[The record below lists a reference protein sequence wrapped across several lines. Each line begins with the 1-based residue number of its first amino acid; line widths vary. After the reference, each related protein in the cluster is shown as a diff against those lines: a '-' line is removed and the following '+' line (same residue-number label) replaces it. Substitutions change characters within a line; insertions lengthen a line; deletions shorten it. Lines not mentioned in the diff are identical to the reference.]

1 MSNWQQT
8 TLGKVLSAG
17 GGKIQTGPF
26 GSQLHASDYVASGIP
41 CIMPANMKNNRVNL
55 SDIAFISEK
64 DAKRLSHHLVQAG
77 DIVYSRRGDVTQKAL
92 IREAEAGYFCGTGC
106 LLVRP
111 GDAIDPEFLT
121 YHLSTP
127 TNQDWIVKQA
137 VGATMPNLNTAIL
150 SAIPLNVPPN
160 KETQKKIAAVLS
172 ALDAKIDCN
181 NRINAELE
189 AMANT
194 LYDYWFMQFEFPD
207 ANGKPYKS
215 SGGKMVYNTTL
226 KREIP
231 DGWRDSNILALANLF
246 GGGTPTKKNPAYWGG
261 RIPFFTP
268 TDADGN
274 IFKFATADYI
284 TEEGLNDSST
294 RLFPECTIF
303 ITARGSVGRLVLSG
317 VDMAMNQSC
326 YALCAKSGIS
336 YVYLYF
342 LAKELIHHLQVKSSG
357 SVFDSIV
364 SNDIELT
371 FLAIP
376 EKSILASF
384 GRYLKPVFENI
395 ANNTKENQELC
406 QLRDWLLPM
415 LMNGQVTIK

>member
-1 MSNWQQT
+1 MNNWPRIPVSDLCTLIVDCVNKTAPCVDQETPYKMIRT
-8 TLGKVLSAG
+8 TNIKNGRIDLTGCRSVSKDTFEKWTKRAKVLRGDILLTREAPMG
-17 GGKIQTGPF
+17 EVG
-26 GSQLHASDYVASGIP
+26 
-41 CIMPANMKNNRVNL
+41 RVNFDGSVFLGQRVVQYRADPKKMTSEYLLYSFL
-55 SDIAFISEK
+55 SPDLQYQFRRHNSSGSTV
-64 DAKRLSHHLVQAG
+64 SH
-77 DIVYSRRGDVTQKAL
+77 
-92 IREAEAGYFCGTGC
+92 IRVPDC
-106 LLVRP
+106 LKF
-111 GDAIDPEFLT
+111 E
-121 YHLSTP
+121 
-127 TNQDWIVKQA
+127 
-137 VGATMPNLNTAIL
+137 
-150 SAIPLNVPPN
+150 IPLPALD
-160 KETQKKIAAVLS
+160 EQIRISAVLS
-172 ALDAKIDCN
+172 AIDTKIDCN

-189 AMANT
+189 AMAKT
-194 LYDYWFMQFEFPD
+194 LYNYWFVQFDFPD

-215 SGGKMVYNTTL
+215 SGGKMIYNTTL

-261 RIPFFTP
+261 KIPFFTP

-284 TEEGLNDSST
+284 TEKGVNDSST
-294 RLFPECTIF
+294 RLFPECTVF
-303 ITARGSVGRLVLSG
+303 ITARGSVGKLVLSG

-376 EKSILASF
+376 EKSIVSSF
-384 GRYLKPVFENI
+384 GRFLKPVFEKI

>member
-1 MSNWQQT
+1 MNNWPRIPVSDLCTLIVDCVNKTAPCVDQETPYKMIRT
-8 TLGKVLSAG
+8 TNIKNGRIDLTGCRSVSKDTFEKWTKRAKVLRGDILLTREAPMG
-17 GGKIQTGPF
+17 EVG
-26 GSQLHASDYVASGIP
+26 
-41 CIMPANMKNNRVNL
+41 RVNFDGSVFLGQRVVQYRADPKKMTSEYLLYSFL
-55 SDIAFISEK
+55 SPDLQYQFRRHNSSGSTV
-64 DAKRLSHHLVQAG
+64 SH
-77 DIVYSRRGDVTQKAL
+77 
-92 IREAEAGYFCGTGC
+92 IRVPDC
-106 LLVRP
+106 LKF
-111 GDAIDPEFLT
+111 E
-121 YHLSTP
+121 
-127 TNQDWIVKQA
+127 
-137 VGATMPNLNTAIL
+137 
-150 SAIPLNVPPN
+150 IPLPALD
-160 KETQKKIAAVLS
+160 EQIRISAVLS
-172 ALDAKIDCN
+172 AIDTKIDCN

-189 AMANT
+189 AMAKT
-194 LYDYWFMQFEFPD
+194 LYNYWFVQFDFPD

-215 SGGKMVYNTTL
+215 SGGKMIYNTTL

-261 RIPFFTP
+261 KIPFFTP

-284 TEEGLNDSST
+284 TEKGVNDSST
-294 RLFPECTIF
+294 RLFPECTVF

-376 EKSILASF
+376 EKSIVSSF
-384 GRYLKPVFENI
+384 GRFLKPVFEKI

>member
-1 MSNWQQT
+1 MIRT
-8 TLGKVLSAG
+8 TNIKNGRIDLTGCRSVSKDTFEKWTKRAKVLRGDILLTREAPMG
-17 GGKIQTGPF
+17 EVG
-26 GSQLHASDYVASGIP
+26 
-41 CIMPANMKNNRVNL
+41 RVNFDGSVFLGQRVVQYRADPKKMTSEYLLYSFL
-55 SDIAFISEK
+55 SPDLQYQFRRHNSSGSTV
-64 DAKRLSHHLVQAG
+64 SH
-77 DIVYSRRGDVTQKAL
+77 
-92 IREAEAGYFCGTGC
+92 IRVPDC
-106 LLVRP
+106 LKF
-111 GDAIDPEFLT
+111 E
-121 YHLSTP
+121 
-127 TNQDWIVKQA
+127 
-137 VGATMPNLNTAIL
+137 
-150 SAIPLNVPPN
+150 IPLPALD
-160 KETQKKIAAVLS
+160 EQIRISAVLS
-172 ALDAKIDCN
+172 AIDTKIDCN

-189 AMANT
+189 AMAKT
-194 LYDYWFMQFEFPD
+194 LYNYWFVQFDFPD

-215 SGGKMVYNTTL
+215 SGGKMIYNTTL

-261 RIPFFTP
+261 KIPFFTP

-284 TEEGLNDSST
+284 TEKGVNDSST
-294 RLFPECTIF
+294 RLFPECTVF
-303 ITARGSVGRLVLSG
+303 ITARGSVGKLVLSG

-376 EKSILASF
+376 EKSIVSSF
-384 GRYLKPVFENI
+384 GRFLKPVFEKI

>member
-1 MSNWQQT
+1 MNNWPRIPVSDLCTLIVDCVNKTAPCVDQETPYKMIRT
-8 TLGKVLSAG
+8 TNIKNGRIDLTGCRSVSKDTFEKWTKRAKVLRGDILLTREAPMG
-17 GGKIQTGPF
+17 EVG
-26 GSQLHASDYVASGIP
+26 
-41 CIMPANMKNNRVNL
+41 RVNFDGSVFLGQRVVQYRADPKKMTSEYLLYSFL
-55 SDIAFISEK
+55 SPDLQYQFRRHNSSGSTV
-64 DAKRLSHHLVQAG
+64 SH
-77 DIVYSRRGDVTQKAL
+77 
-92 IREAEAGYFCGTGC
+92 IRVPDC
-106 LLVRP
+106 LKF
-111 GDAIDPEFLT
+111 E
-121 YHLSTP
+121 
-127 TNQDWIVKQA
+127 
-137 VGATMPNLNTAIL
+137 
-150 SAIPLNVPPN
+150 IPLPALD
-160 KETQKKIAAVLS
+160 EQIRISAVLS
-172 ALDAKIDCN
+172 AIDTKIDCN

-189 AMANT
+189 AMAKT
-194 LYDYWFMQFEFPD
+194 LYNYWFVQFDFPD

-215 SGGKMVYNTTL
+215 SGGKMIYNTTL

-261 RIPFFTP
+261 KIPFFTP

-284 TEEGLNDSST
+284 TEKGVNDSST
-294 RLFPECTIF
+294 RLFPECTVF
-303 ITARGSVGRLVLSG
+303 ITARGSVGKLVLSG